1 MFTEIAQ
8 KFIEKKLIAGL
19 EWDVRI
25 KDQVLS
31 SVVAGHK
38 DARSGKPLKK
48 NQIYRIFSMTKPIVS
63 IACIRLIEKNKLHLN
78 SIAQ

>member
-1 MFTEIAQ
+1 MDIFTEIAQ
-8 KFIEKKLIAGL
+8 KFVSKKLIAGL

-31 SVVAGHK
+31 SGVAGHK
-38 DARSGKPLKK
+38 DARSSKPLKK

-63 IACIRLIEKNKLHLN
+63 MACIRLIE
-78 SIAQ
+78 